1 MKKMKIF
8 NQVPVLTDGQIDK
21 QAEKQIRFL
30 KAIHPQLEESHWNE
44 GRIELRPVK
53 REQSIEDYLRSF
65 GSWRLGQKDV
75 VELKKFLHA
84 INGKGVDLYYSAFAF
99 DFDMVVYKK
108 NRKPYEKGK
117 VNKENALFTS
127 ILAADFDDITEE
139 QFLQEKQRLL
149 DLDIETIDVFS
160 GHGWQSIILLNHR
173 VTDKEILKK
182 FTGLMMAKGFRV
194 DSAIVDAS
202 RVLRMP
208 YSFNCK
214 ALDKKSK
221 YYDSINPK
229 IIATTDHFWTE
240 RRYHVADVFGKLNNL
255 PDVVEQTTPLTE
267 IDLGTIPTAPIS
279 NAERKAEKNKT
290 KKEIEIIEVTQI
302 DVEHLKA
309 VYSMLDFKRLP
320 LAIQKILAGSQAG
333 LRNKVMF
340 FIIPFLRN
348 KLGLDIQTIRT
359 TMTLWGERCSPIL
372 DADEIRKEVGRI
384 YGLGF
389 KGGHGVYTQE
399 LFQAYGYLDFD
410 QYKIKDE
417 IKITNSFFEDFAVL
431 PDASVRI
438 FLSMKLAA
446 ELGEVKE
453 FSKKDIQ
460 RFANISERTVERN
473 IKALVTRKYIS
484 KRRSNR
490 RKGETYVYYLTPYF
504 SGAEGYT
511 ALGNALVD
519 KMLKELTD
527 GEMKL
532 YCFLRRKSGNQEDC
546 FWASQKY
553 IADQIGKTQQGLSL
567 MTNNLDNKGFLKKTT
582 EENGKIKQSKYVLKF

>member
-1 MKKMKIF
+1 M
-8 NQVPVLTDGQIDK
+8 
-21 QAEKQIRFL
+21 
-30 KAIHPQLEESHWNE
+30 
-44 GRIELRPVK
+44 
-53 REQSIEDYLRSF
+53 
-65 GSWRLGQKDV
+65 
-75 VELKKFLHA
+75 
-84 INGKGVDLYYSAFAF
+84 
-99 DFDMVVYKK
+99 
-108 NRKPYEKGK
+108 
-117 VNKENALFTS
+117 
-127 ILAADFDDITEE
+127 
-139 QFLQEKQRLL
+139 L

-182 FTGLMMAKGFRV
+182 FTGLMLAKGFRV

-267 IDLGTIPTAPIS
+267 IDLETIPTAPIS
-279 NAERKAEKNKT
+279 NAERKAEKNKA
-290 KKEIEIIEVTQI
+290 KKEIEIAEITQI
-302 DVEHLKA
+302 DVDHLKA

-359 TMTLWGERCSPIL
+359 TMILWGERCSPIL

-417 IKITNSFFEDFAVL
+417 IKITNSFFEGFRSAPRCICQDFSL
-431 PDASVRI
+431 N
-438 FLSMKLAA
+438 
-446 ELGEVKE
+446 E
-453 FSKKDIQ
+453 
-460 RFANISERTVERN
+460 ISGRT
-473 IKALVTRKYIS
+473 
-484 KRRSNR
+484 
-490 RKGETYVYYLTPYF
+490 
-504 SGAEGYT
+504 
-511 ALGNALVD
+511 
-519 KMLKELTD
+519 
-527 GEMKL
+527 
-532 YCFLRRKSGNQEDC
+532 
-546 FWASQKY
+546 W
-553 IADQIGKTQQGLSL
+553 
-567 MTNNLDNKGFLKKTT
+567 
-582 EENGKIKQSKYVLKF
+582 